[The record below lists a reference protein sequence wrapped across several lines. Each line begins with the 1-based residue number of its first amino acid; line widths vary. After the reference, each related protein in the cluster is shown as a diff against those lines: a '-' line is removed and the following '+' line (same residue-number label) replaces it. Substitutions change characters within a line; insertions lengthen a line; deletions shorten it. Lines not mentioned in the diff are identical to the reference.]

1 MKRPRRPRRP
11 APTAA
16 SSLGRGDVAASLVLV
31 FPLLLAY
38 QLAILVTP
46 AVAVT
51 DPVSRALYSLCGGRA
66 GYLLAQAVI
75 AGGFLYWLHATG
87 RARLL
92 ALAVVAPVALESALL
107 ALLLWLGLPILVH
120 QVLGLGVGT
129 SLISALGAGV
139 YEELVFRGLL
149 LGGIVRVARAAGV
162 APRLVPTLAISL
174 AALAFAAA
182 HHLGAAGDAWVASAF
197 AFRAL
202 AGLALGAALWL
213 RSLAHAVYAHVLYD
227 VLVLLA

>member
-1 MKRPRRPRRP
+1 MSKGRRSRRA
-11 APTAA
+11 APVVA

-46 AVAVT
+46 AVAAT

-66 GYLLAQAVI
+66 GYLLAQALI
-75 AGGFLYWLHATG
+75 AGGFLYWLHASG

-92 ALAVVAPVALESALL
+92 ALAVVAPVALESLLL
-107 ALLLWLGLPILVH
+107 ALLLWLGLPILVQ
-120 QVLGLGVGT
+120 QVFGLGVGT
-129 SLISALGAGV
+129 SFISAIGAGV

-149 LGGIVRVARAAGV
+149 LAGIVRVARAAG
-162 APRLVPTLAISL
+162 ASARLVPVLAISL

-182 HHLGAAGDAWVASAF
+182 HHVGAMGDAWTLRAF

-227 VLVLLA
+227 VLVLLG

>member
-1 MKRPRRPRRP
+1 MSRARRVRRASSP
-11 APTAA
+11 AP

-46 AVAVT
+46 AVAAT
-51 DPVSRALYSLCGGRA
+51 DPVSRALYSLCGGRT
-66 GYLLAQAVI
+66 GYLLAQAAI
-75 AGGFLYWLHATG
+75 AGGFLYWLHASG

-92 ALAVVAPVALESALL
+92 ALAVVAPVALESLLL
-107 ALLLWLGLPILVH
+107 ALLLWLGLPLLVH
-120 QVLGLGVGT
+120 QALGLGVGT
-129 SLISALGAGV
+129 SVISALGAGV

-149 LGGIVRVARAAGV
+149 LGGLVRVGRAAGV
-162 APRLVPTLAISL
+162 APRLLPVLAISL
-174 AALAFAAA
+174 AALGFSFA
-182 HHLGAAGDAWVASAF
+182 HHVGAAGEAWTASAF

-227 VLVLLA
+227 VLVLLG

>member
-1 MKRPRRPRRP
+1 MSRARRRRASSP
-11 APTAA
+11 AP

-46 AVAVT
+46 AVAAT
-51 DPVSRALYSLCGGRA
+51 DPVSRALYSLCGGRT
-66 GYLLAQAVI
+66 GYLLAQAAI
-75 AGGFLYWLHATG
+75 AGGFLYWLHASG

-92 ALAVVAPVALESALL
+92 ALTVVAPVALESLLL
-107 ALLLWLGLPILVH
+107 ALLLWLGLPLLVH
-120 QVLGLGVGT
+120 QALGLGVGT

-149 LGGIVRVARAAGV
+149 LGGLVRVGRAAGV
-162 APRLVPTLAISL
+162 APRLVPVLAISL
-174 AALAFAAA
+174 AALAFSFA
-182 HHLGAAGDAWVASAF
+182 HHVGAAGEAWTASAF
-197 AFRAL
+197 AFRAF

-227 VLVLLA
+227 VLVLLG